1 MLAVAGRSAFSTMRD
16 QPRTAI
22 DAEYASLASCCRMLC
37 VAALS
42 RADAL
47 VDDATTHR
55 AMADGGLRPSMIQ
68 VVARIALLELSHH
81 RATPFPCVRLRLS
94 PRTLRFRF
102 RPALAH
108 RIPEARAGC
117 RAAVRQIA
125 FPLRGQETQ
134 QAAYLAVSLPEPPKR
149 LT

>member
-1 MLAVAGRSAFSTMRD
+1 MTCSTMGD
-16 QPRTAI
+16 QSRTAI
-22 DAEYASLASCCRMLC
+22 DAEYGLLPSRCRVLRLT
-37 VAALS
+37 ALS
-42 RADAL
+42 RANTF
-47 VDDATTHR
+47 VDGVATR
-55 AMADGGLRPSMIQ
+55 WAMADGRGRASMIQ
-68 VVARIALLELSHH
+68 VVARVAPLELSHH